1 MEKTLLRSVI
11 VGLNP
16 DQEISV
22 VFRGSLSHLTGD
34 YTVVETRR
42 GRGKGGSRLAD
53 LRLTNDSTSEIITIG
68 TPRND
73 DILNITVDGTTL
85 GYASETEV
93 PANYDTDAANAVA
106 LKEQFKTLMNASE
119 TRPVVEIS
127 APQAPEVSGIFTV
140 VDARQLR
147 GRSGQIVLV
156 LQGEDGTEPVEVW
169 SYRHSGV
176 VQSFTVLSD

>member
-1 MEKTLLRSVI
+1 MEKTLLRSII

-16 DQEISV
+16 DQNIRV

-53 LRLTNDSTSEIITIG
+53 LRSVGDPTSEFVTIG

-73 DILNITVDGTTL
+73 DVLNITVDGTTL
-85 GYASETEV
+85 GYTSETEV
-93 PANYDTDAANAVA
+93 PANYDTDAENAMA
-106 LKEQFKTLMNASE
+106 LKERFKTLLNAAE
-119 TRPVVEIS
+119 TRPVVEIA
-127 APQAPEVSGIFTV
+127 APAAPEIDGIFTV

-176 VQSFTVLSD
+176 VQNFTVLSD